1 MDTFHN
7 RRLRIILPD
16 IFHQTAPG
24 QLGTLIRFGKQEH
37 IRPIQVAQGFTQ
49 NTPGQQIPVAKQVQR
64 IHQHDVQIPVQLP
77 VLVTIVH
84 DDNFGIQFFYR
95 ITAGHVTVLTDDYG
109 HVRHHLGHQVGF
121 VTGLVAGHENF
132 LSV

>member
-7 RRLRIILPD
+7 RGLRIILPD
-16 IFHQTAPG
+16 IFHQTGPG

-77 VLVTIVH
+77 VLVTVVH
-84 DDNFGIQFFYR
+84 DDNFGI
-95 ITAGHVTVLTDDYG
+95 
-109 HVRHHLGHQVGF
+109 
-121 VTGLVAGHENF
+121 
-132 LSV
+132 